1 MIPGYA
7 IIAGFSLDLA
17 LGDPQD
23 RYHPVRWIGL
33 FIEKLE
39 KFFRRLLK
47 NELAGGAALLFTT
60 ALCVYLLALLLIT
73 LAASM
78 HPALVF
84 AAHALMVYYSISI
97 KSLGGAAMSVK
108 ENLDA
113 GEVETAKVKLSG
125 LVGRDTKNMN
135 EHEITRAA
143 VESVAEA
150 SVDGIISVLFFAAI
164 GGGPLAL
171 AYKAVSS
178 CDSMA
183 GYRNEKYEQ
192 FGKFSARADDA
203 ANFLPARISVVLI
216 YLAAFIMGMDYKN
229 SFKIAMR
236 DRLKHPSP
244 NSAHPEA
251 AFAGALGV
259 RLGGAAS
266 YHGVP
271 GEKPFL
277 GEPLNELASHHIA
290 DAVRLMRVTSLI
302 ACGLFALPLL

>member
-1 MIPGYA
+1 MIGYA
-7 IIAGFSLDLA
+7 IIAGYALDLA

-23 RYHPVRWIGL
+23 KYHPVRWIGL
-33 FIEKLE
+33 LIENLE
-39 KFFRRLLK
+39 KVYRRLFK

-60 ALCVYLLALLLIT
+60 ALSVYLFALLLIS

-84 AAHALMVYYSISI
+84 AAHALMVYYAVSI

-108 ENLDA
+108 EALDTDD
-113 GEVETAKVKLSG
+113 VETARLKVVNM
-125 LVGRDTKNMN
+125 VGRDTENMN
-135 EHEITRAA
+135 ESEITRAA
-143 VESVAEA
+143 VESVAEG

-178 CDSMA
+178 CDSMV

-203 ANFLPARISVVLI
+203 ANFIPARISVVLI
-216 YLAAFIMGMDYKN
+216 YLAAFIMGMDFKN
-229 SFKIAMR
+229 CLKIAMR

-251 AFAGALGV
+251 AFAGALEI

-266 YHGVP
+266 YQGLP
-271 GEKPFL
+271 SKKPFL
-277 GEPLNELASHHIA
+277 GEPLNELAPHHIA

-302 ACGLFALPLL
+302 ACGLFVLPLF